1 VPIAVT
7 GALNVQLAFDTI
19 SVTEVAYTLT
29 RSGSPQRQGKFI
41 VDGQS
46 RLRGVV
52 GPLAPGAD
60 YLITLQADARWRD
73 TGAST
78 SCTASNAFSITA
90 GQTTALVLMLRC
102 GAPPP
107 PPAAGNTG
115 NTGNMCPVIM
125 AIRAIP
131 SEAPLGT
138 DVVLKVDV
146 TDADEG
152 PQRLRY
158 TWSADSGAFTDAA
171 SARAGFQCTVPGIAT
186 VSLITSDGDPA
197 CSKDPVLVY
206 VTCLE
211 ADVASGQ
218 PVVAGR
224 GAGAAAGSI
233 AGAAGSNGAGRAG
246 ASVAGSSGS
255 AGQVAAAG
263 AAGGGGNSG
272 SRVAALSSTGG
283 AADSGGSGGSGQA
296 GPSGVLRRLLRSFR
310 N

>member
-7 GALNVQLAFDTI
+7 GALNVQIAFDTI
-19 SVTEVAYTLT
+19 SVTEVAYKLT

-115 NTGNMCPVIM
+115 NMCPVIM

-186 VSLITSDGDPA
+186 VSLIISDGDPA
-197 CSKDPVLVY
+197 CPTDPVLVY
-206 VTCLE
+206 VTCLD
-211 ADVASGQ
+211 ADVASAQ
-218 PVVAGR
+218 PVLPGT
-224 GAGAAAGSI
+224 GAGAAAGST
-233 AGAAGSNGAGRAG
+233 AGAAGS
-246 ASVAGSSGS
+246 SVAAGSGS
-255 AGQVAAAG
+255 AAQSGGAG
-263 AAGGGGNSG
+263 VAGGGGNSG

-283 AADSGGSGGSGQA
+283 AAGSGGAGDAGQA
-296 GPSGVLRRLLRSFR
+296 GLGDVLRRLLRSWR

>member
-1 VPIAVT
+1 VTVPIAVT
-7 GALNVQLAFDTI
+7 GALNVQIAFDTI
-19 SVTEVAYTLT
+19 SVTEIAYTVT
-29 RSGSPQRQGKFI
+29 RSGSPQRQGQFI

-102 GAPPP
+102 GAPAP
-107 PPAAGNTG
+107 PPAAGN
-115 NTGNMCPVIM
+115 MCPVIT

-131 SEAPLGT
+131 SEAPLGSE
-138 DVVLKVDV
+138 VVLKVDV

-158 TWSADSGAFTDAA
+158 SWSADSGAFTDAA

-186 VSLITSDGDPA
+186 VSLIISDGDPA
-197 CSKDPVLVY
+197 CPKDPVLVY
-206 VTCLE
+206 VTCLD

-218 PVVAGR
+218 PVVPGT
-224 GAGAAAGSI
+224 GAGAAAGST
-233 AGAAGSNGAGRAG
+233 AGAAGS
-246 ASVAGSSGS
+246 SVAGRSGSSVAGGSGS
-255 AGQVAAAG
+255 AAQSGGAGVA
-263 AAGGGGNSG
+263 GGGNSG
-272 SRVAALSSTGG
+272 SRVAALSNTAG
-283 AADSGGSGGSGQA
+283 AAGSGGAGGAGQA
-296 GPSGVLRRLLRSFR
+296 GSGGALRRLLRSWR